1 VRSWKDQRRP
11 LRESQPNSRTSSS
24 SVSTNAFERLMA
36 EAMDLRP
43 TRLLAYC
50 LMPNHRHMLRPRVEG
65 ELSAF
70 VGWQSLT
77 DATRYRTHNH
87 DGVPVTCTSS
97 GTSRFQPRGRALFE
111 GGPLALLAGLPS
123 GPVFPARERVF
134 FRIVL
139 TL

>member
-1 VRSWKDQRRP
+1 
-11 LRESQPNSRTSSS
+11 
-24 SVSTNAFERLMA
+24 MA

-87 DGVPVTCTSS
+87 DG
-97 GTSRFQPRGRALFE
+97 G
-111 GGPLALLAGLPS
+111 AGHLYQQRYKS
-123 GPVFPARERVF
+123 FPAQGTGAF
-134 FRIVL
+134 
-139 TL
+139 